1 MSIKYFF
8 IKTEHPKII
17 RYSNGITELYQ
28 LGLGW
33 TEQEEWYNRLF
44 FSDFSDF
51 EEITEK
57 EADVFILGV
66 TAS

>member
-66 TAS
+66 TAA

>member
-33 TEQEEWYNRLF
+33 TEQEEWYDRLF

-66 TAS
+66 TAA